1 MLRPWTKILPF
12 FFIEWYTKRYREVF
26 HIKENDEWIE
36 YNAPYPYTRFKRKEL
51 NEAQ

>member
-12 FFIEWYTKRYREVF
+12 FFIEWYAKRYCEVF
-26 HIKENDEWIE
+26 QIKENDVWIE